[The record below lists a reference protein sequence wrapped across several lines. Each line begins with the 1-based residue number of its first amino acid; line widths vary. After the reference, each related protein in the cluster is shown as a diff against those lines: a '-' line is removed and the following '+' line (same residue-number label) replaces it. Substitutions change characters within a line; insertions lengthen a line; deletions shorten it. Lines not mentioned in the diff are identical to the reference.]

1 MPERPPNPGPEAPM
15 SRFARAREDPS
26 TFADVY
32 VEYHAQVMRYFQRRT
47 LDRDAALD
55 LMAETFAELF
65 AHIGQ
70 FRGATEE
77 QGRAWMWTVARH
89 QLYRWRERGVVER
102 RGLDRLGLPTA
113 PGPDE
118 YERIEDLA
126 DLQRVLPRL
135 ADAFDRLGADQRTAL
150 TLRVVEHRGYDE
162 IARECGASEQA
173 VRARVSRGLREL
185 GKSLAANS
193 GTSSPDPTTAP
204 STIGGRAR
212 ARPT

>member
-1 MPERPPNPGPEAPM
+1 MVGRPPNLGLEQAV
-15 SRFARAREDPS
+15 SRFARAREDPAR
-26 TFADVY
+26 FADVY
-32 VEYHAQVMRYFQRRT
+32 VEYHAQVLRYFARRT
-47 LDRDAALD
+47 PDPETAFD

-65 AHIGQ
+65 ARIEE

-102 RGLDRLGLPTA
+102 RSLERLGVPTA
-113 PGPDE
+113 PGPDD

-126 DLQRVLPRL
+126 DLQHVLPRL
-135 ADAFDRLGADQRTAL
+135 SDAFDRLGADQRTAL

-162 IARECGASEQA
+162 IARECGASEEA
-173 VRARVSRGLREL
+173 VRARVSRGLRQL

-193 GTSSPDPTTAP
+193 GPSSPDPTTAP

-212 ARPT
+212 ARST

>member
-1 MPERPPNPGPEAPM
+1 MSGRPLNPDPGQPT
-15 SRFARAREDPS
+15 FARAREHRAA
-26 TFADVY
+26 FGDVY
-32 VEYHAQVMRYFQRRT
+32 LAYHEQVLGFFTRRT
-47 LDRDAALD
+47 LDADTAFD

-65 AHIGQ
+65 AHIGE
-70 FRGATEE
+70 FRGTTED

-102 RGLDRLGLPTA
+102 RSLERLGLMSA
-113 PGPDE
+113 IAGPAE

-126 DLQRVLPRL
+126 DLRHVRPRL
-135 ADAFDRLGADQRTAL
+135 TDALGRLGADQRTAL
-150 TLRVVEHRGYDE
+150 TQRVLEQRGYAE
-162 IARECGASEQA
+162 IARECGASEQV

-185 GKSLAANS
+185 AKSLHSANS
-193 GTSSPDPTTAP
+193 GTSAPDPTTAP